1 MSGAMEQVERELGL
15 LLRRARA
22 AASSVASQVHPDL
35 EPAAYP
41 LLLRAAQVPGVRA
54 ADLAAYVGVGKA
66 TISRQLRRLEDL
78 GLITRTPDPQ
88 DSRGHLIS
96 LSPEGARQVQ
106 AARDG
111 RRRWLNNALSTWTP
125 EELETLASSLAHLN
139 VTIEQARRVSPA

>member
-1 MSGAMEQVERELGL
+1 
-15 LLRRARA
+15 
-22 AASSVASQVHPDL
+22 
-35 EPAAYP
+35 
-41 LLLRAAQVPGVRA
+41 
-54 ADLAAYVGVGKA
+54 YVGVGKA

-96 LSPEGARQVQ
+96 LIPEGARQVQ
-106 AARDG
+106 AAGDG